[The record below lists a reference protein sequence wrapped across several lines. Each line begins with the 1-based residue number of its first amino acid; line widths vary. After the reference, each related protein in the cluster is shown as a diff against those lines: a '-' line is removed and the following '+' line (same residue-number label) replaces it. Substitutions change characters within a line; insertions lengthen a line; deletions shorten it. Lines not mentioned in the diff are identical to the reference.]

1 MSIGWTKSDSRPSA
15 IATGAGVGIVFCVLP
30 LLLVFILDLTTVYR
44 DFRRAMYNITGNE
57 KYRPKEKTKKPK
69 SGKTEYPKESISA
82 MQDAVT
88 LQDGVR
94 ADDPGEG
101 TSGLQDA
108 IIMPPGDRIRCKIN
122 KSDRVNQRNKLIARR
137 KLGIYAGPSGVAV
150 GETI

>member
-1 MSIGWTKSDSRPSA
+1 
-15 IATGAGVGIVFCVLP
+15 
-30 LLLVFILDLTTVYR
+30 
-44 DFRRAMYNITGNE
+44 
-57 KYRPKEKTKKPK
+57 
-69 SGKTEYPKESISA
+69 